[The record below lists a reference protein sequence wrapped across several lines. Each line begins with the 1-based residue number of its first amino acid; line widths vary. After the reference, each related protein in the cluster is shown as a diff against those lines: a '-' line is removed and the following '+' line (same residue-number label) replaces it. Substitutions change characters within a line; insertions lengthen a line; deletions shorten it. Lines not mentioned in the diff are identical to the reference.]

1 MRVVTLLLCLLI
13 SFPAAADEWSV
24 GPAPGSTD
32 GVPVAAIKN
41 ADGHLL
47 ILRGETVR
55 DAYWLYAEFRPGGG
69 ESLARVMPT
78 YQVDDQHA
86 PENEWQLDHVQWGRT
101 WGGMDAATAWWT
113 LSAYPKGEWQAG
125 KILRDWFTGKEVA
138 IIYRT
143 ADGASKT
150 TRFTLQGAKA
160 ALVSATGWK
169 IGD

>member
-1 MRVVTLLLCLLI
+1 MPAVVLLLLLLI

-24 GPAPGSTD
+24 GPAPGSN
-32 GVPVAAIKN
+32 GSAPVASIRN

-47 ILRGETVR
+47 ILRGEVV
-55 DAYWLYAEFRPGGG
+55 DNAYWLYAEFRLGGG
-69 ESLARVMPT
+69 GSLARVLPT
-78 YQVDDQHA
+78 YQVDDQHM

-101 WGGMDAATAWWT
+101 WGGMDATTACWT
-113 LSAYPKGEWQAG
+113 LSAYPKKDWAAG
-125 KILRDWFTGKEVA
+125 KVLHGFFTGTEIA
-138 IIYRT
+138 IVYRT

-160 ALVSATGWK
+160 AVVSATGWT